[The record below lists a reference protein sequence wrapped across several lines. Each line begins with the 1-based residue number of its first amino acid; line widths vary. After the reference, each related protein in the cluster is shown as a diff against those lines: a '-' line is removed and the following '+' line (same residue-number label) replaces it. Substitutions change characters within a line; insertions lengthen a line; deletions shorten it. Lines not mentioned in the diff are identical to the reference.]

1 MLVSVT
7 SCQSGE
13 SSAGV
18 RLPRSE
24 ARDSIQ
30 ANVKVLAQAE
40 AKSEEAARKK
50 RPADSEA
57 AFSSKAHKTDDVQ
70 RKRAPIAFKP
80 RGSAGAENG
89 QREGSADLRRSGS
102 QKEKGSVFERLH
114 SGAGKA
120 HFVSTSAQELLAD
133 HALHLGVCV
142 QQCALLI
149 PAYKLLLQH
158 LIWVSFSQQS
168 GYLIA

>member
-1 MLVSVT
+1 MRQMRSWIKLQHRLIPRYARHQPWSAFIAFHLVACMLVSMT
-7 SCQSGE
+7 SCQSGN

-24 ARDSIQ
+24 APDSIQ

-57 AFSSKAHKTDDVQ
+57 AFSSKAQKTDDVQ
-70 RKRAPIAFKP
+70 RKREPIAFKP
-80 RGSAGAENG
+80 CGSAGAENG

-114 SGAGKA
+114 SSAGKA
-120 HFVSTSAQELLAD
+120 
-133 HALHLGVCV
+133 C
-142 QQCALLI
+142 
-149 PAYKLLLQH
+149 
-158 LIWVSFSQQS
+158 FSQHKS
-168 GYLIA
+168 C